1 MSHIPVKME
10 DGKGRESNLG
20 LGGRQDGPYR
30 AISVSRI
37 TGTLS
42 GTSWEY
48 YIAYILLPLFRLLP
62 LVASAN
68 VIPQIVR
75 TTHTLRY
82 NVLHLK
88 SYEYIHGGKSGS
100 TFPLY
105 R

>member
-1 MSHIPVKME
+1 MSDIPVKME

-48 YIAYILLPLFRLLP
+48 NIAYILLPLFRLLP

-68 VIPQIVR
+68 FIPQIVR

-100 TFPLY
+100 TFPLQ